1 MTWLEVTNM
10 ADLANTTTR
19 DEFEDAASQVKDRIE
34 DATSQV
40 RDRVEGAV
48 EYFRERGMQDLVDDL
63 TQYVKSHPTQALIG
77 AAVLGFVAG
86 QIIRRS

>member
-1 MTWLEVTNM
+1 M

-63 TQYVKSHPTQALIG
+63 TRYVKSHPTQALIG

>member
-1 MTWLEVTNM
+1 M
-10 ADLANTTTR
+10 ADFGNTTTR
-19 DEFEDAASQVKDRIE
+19 DEFENVTTQVKDRIE

-40 RDRVEGAV
+40 KERVEGAV

-63 TQYVKSHPTQALIG
+63 TRYVKSHPTQALIG